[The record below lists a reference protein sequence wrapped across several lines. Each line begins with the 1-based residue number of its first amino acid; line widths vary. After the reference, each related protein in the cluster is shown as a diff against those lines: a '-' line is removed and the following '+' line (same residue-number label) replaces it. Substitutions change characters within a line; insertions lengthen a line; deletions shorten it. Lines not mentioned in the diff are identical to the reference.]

1 LTGASSSGTVCLVV
15 VVVVV
20 DMAATDPE
28 PDLSR
33 SGSRRLISG
42 RRFKVDDD
50 AVDCTEEVKYSNV
63 LFVNCVC
70 V

>member
-1 LTGASSSGTVCLVV
+1 MTGASSSGTVCLVV
-15 VVVVV
+15 MVV

-42 RRFKVDDD
+42 RRFRVDED